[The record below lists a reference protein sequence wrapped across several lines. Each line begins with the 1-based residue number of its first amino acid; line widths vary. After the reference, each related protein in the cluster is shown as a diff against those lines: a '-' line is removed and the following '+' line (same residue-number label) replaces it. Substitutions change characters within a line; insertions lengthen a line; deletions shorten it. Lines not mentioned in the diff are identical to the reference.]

1 MTKQCVLTMFRQSR
15 LSLSALTV
23 LLFFLTACEAP
34 LKLAGVEQR
43 LQESVQR
50 ADQFQA
56 ASSNKDVIVVVGN
69 QGLVL
74 NSRDHGNTWRRQKL
88 PTWPS
93 LIDVTSCGDGLLAAL
108 ATEGQVW
115 VSTDN
120 GEHWVANA
128 IDTEEAAQA
137 IQCDPDNRLWVVGS
151 FSSIFHSGDA
161 GENWEVQSLDEDI
174 ILTNIQFIDSQTA
187 FISGEFG
194 AMLKTTDAGETWER
208 LPPLENDFY
217 PQSMYFLDQNNA
229 WIVGLVGEILHTG
242 DAADSW
248 QKQETE
254 TIAPLYNLARLGN
267 DMYAVGGEG
276 VLLKQVNN
284 RWQRLQTGK
293 STRMYLRAMLPI
305 GDDRLLVAGQQG
317 ALYILAVNNLQQ

>member
-1 MTKQCVLTMFRQSR
+1 MTNQSVLAMSRQSL
-15 LSLSALTV
+15 LSLWALAMMC
-23 LLFFLTACEAP
+23 LLAACEAP

-43 LQESVQR
+43 LHESVHR
-50 ADQFQA
+50 SDQFQA
-56 ASSNKDVIVVVGN
+56 AGSNKDVIVVVGN

-74 NSRDHGNTWRRQKL
+74 TSPDNGNTWQRQKL

-93 LIDVTSCGDGLLAAL
+93 LIDVTSCSNGLLAAL

-115 VSTDN
+115 VSADN
-120 GEHWVANA
+120 GEHWAANT
-128 IDTEEAAQA
+128 IESEEATQA

-151 FSSIFHSGDA
+151 FSSIFHSSDA
-161 GENWEVQSLDEDI
+161 GKSWEVQALDEDV

-194 AMLKTTDAGETWER
+194 TMLKSTDSGETWQR
-208 LPPLENDFY
+208 LAPLENDFY

-248 QKQETE
+248 QIQETE
-254 TIAPLYNLARLGN
+254 TIAPLYNLARLGD

-284 RWQRLQTGK
+284 RWQRLQTGE

-317 ALYILAVNNLQQ
+317 ALYVLAVNNLQQ